1 MYGALIDRI
10 AVIENDVERHLSARG
25 LHMWKNGPY
34 TYIGAAPGAGTGRS
48 NFSDTVEL
56 LREELKKDIYTRL
69 EKDVFSR

>member
-1 MYGALIDRI
+1 
-10 AVIENDVERHLSARG
+10 
-25 LHMWKNGPY
+25 MWKNGPY